1 MQFTK
6 KYAAL
11 SLLIFSAI
19 LSKAQSFLEK
29 KDSSKGYVYTY
40 FEGDPTKSRKYILKN
55 GLTVIMSVNID
66 KPRIYTC
73 IAVKAGSNNDPRN
86 NTGLAHYLEHML
98 FKGTDK
104 YGTSDY
110 ATEKVYLDQIES
122 LYEVYNKTRE
132 EKKRTEIYRKIDS
145 ISAIAAQY
153 SIANEYDKML
163 QNIGAQGT
171 NAFTSFEETVYI
183 NDIPSNQLDSWL
195 EIEGERFRNPVLRLF
210 HTELEAVY
218 EEKNITLDDDND
230 KVNELLYADLFKNHN
245 YGLQTTIG
253 KTEHLKNPSLSKIR
267 EYYQQN
273 YVPNNMAIIL
283 SGYFDPEET
292 LVKIEKN
299 FGYMTPKDI
308 MKMKFGP
315 EKVKDTVI
323 PIEIFSEEAEFV
335 TIGFRLPGMQSA
347 DNYKAVLLKE
357 ILDNGVAGLIN
368 LNINKKLLVLDAWA
382 YLDQNKDNNILILG
396 GVPKQNQTLE
406 EVRNLLMAQIDS
418 IKLGKFDEKLITAAG
433 FNQKVKNDRSYA
445 DITGTAFSLQT
456 AFTKEIP
463 FSKKLE
469 EPKLIMNTKKLDL
482 IFFTKL
488 QLKNNCAIVYKRQG
502 KDTTSKKIVK
512 PEIHPVSLNRD
523 KMSRFVKNIIDNE
536 IVEEKPVFIDFEKD
550 IQKDTLA
557 RNCEMLYT
565 PNKKNKL
572 FTLNYVFEFGKYAN
586 QELPFAFELLKLSG
600 TEKQSASNIA
610 KEFYNLACAFNVS
623 VANEQ
628 MYIQL
633 SGPDSTFERAISTL
647 DYLIK
652 NIKPEDAV
660 LKELVNNVLQERENN
675 MFNKNAVKKA
685 LSNYVSY
692 GKDNPTTT
700 QISSK
705 ELKKIKTK
713 DITKQIRQIFAFD
726 HKVLYYGPRDFTTVK
741 NLIAKHHTIPQV
753 LEKSPINR
761 VFVPVQ
767 YTEPQV
773 YFTNFDMVQA
783 EVNWHSK
790 GINYDVNK
798 LALID
803 LFNEYYGGGMASIFF
818 QTIRE
823 SKALAYST
831 FAEYKNPTTPNN
843 NGNFMAYV
851 GTQADKLDSAMSSVN
866 TLISEMPVSETLF
879 DNSKKS
885 ILSVLASDRILNDKI
900 LFYYLKLKR
909 YNINYDYRKDIFE
922 KANQLSISD
931 IQTFHYNEIKLKKQ
945 AISIVG
951 SKNRIDVDGLNKYGK
966 VHVLSLKEIFNY

>member
-433 FNQKVKNDRSYA
+433 FNQKVKNERSYA

-482 IFFTKL
+482 IFFTKF
-488 QLKNNCAIVYKRQG
+488 QLKNNCSIVYKRQG

-610 KEFYNLACAFNVS
+610 KEFYNLACIFNVS

-660 LKELVNNVLQERENN
+660 LKDLVNNVLQERENN

>member
-1 MQFTK
+1 MQPKK
-6 KYAAL
+6 KYATL
-11 SLLIFSAI
+11 FLLVFCFFFSR
-19 LSKAQSFLEK
+19 AQSFIEM

-110 ATEKVYLDQIES
+110 ASEKVYLDQIES

-183 NDIPSNQLDSWL
+183 NDIPSNQINSWL

-292 LVKIEKN
+292 LAKIEKN
-299 FGYMTPKDI
+299 FGYMSSKEI
-308 MKMKFGP
+308 KKMKFGP

-368 LNINKKLLVLDAWA
+368 LNIKKKLLALDAWA
-382 YLDQNKDNNILILG
+382 YLDENKDNNVLILG

-406 EVRNLLMAQIDS
+406 EVRDLLMAQIDS
-418 IKLGKFDEKLITAAG
+418 IKFGKFDEKLIAAAG
-433 FNQKVKNDRSYA
+433 FNQKVKNDRSYS

-469 EPKLIMNTKKLDL
+469 EPKLMMNTKKLDL

-488 QLKNNCAIVYKRQG
+488 QLKNNCSIVYKRQG

-550 IQKDTLA
+550 IQKDALA
-557 RNCEMLYT
+557 SNCEILYT

-610 KEFYNLACAFNVS
+610 KEFYNLACTFNVS

-675 MFNKNAVKKA
+675 MFNKNAVKRA
-685 LSNYVSY
+685 LSNYASY
-692 GKDNPTTT
+692 GKENPTTT

-705 ELKKIKTK
+705 ELKKIKAQHIK
-713 DITKQIRQIFAFD
+713 EQIQQIFAFD
-726 HKVLYYGPRDFTTVK
+726 HKVLYYGPREFTPVK
-741 NLIAKHHTIPQV
+741 NLIAKYHTIPHV
-753 LEKSPINR
+753 LKKSPQNR
-761 VFVPVQ
+761 VFVPIQ
-767 YTEPQV
+767 YAEPQV

-783 EVNWHSK
+783 EVNWHSQ

-798 LALID
+798 LVLID
-803 LFNEYYGGGMASIFF
+803 VFNEYYGAGMASIFF

-823 SKALAYST
+823 SKALAYNT
-831 FAEYKNPTTPNN
+831 FAEYKNPTTLNTS
-843 NGNFMAYV
+843 GNFVAYV
-851 GTQADKLDSAMSSVN
+851 GTQADKLDSAMTSVN
-866 TLISEMPVSETLF
+866 ALINEMPVSETLF

-931 IQTFHYNEIKLKKQ
+931 IQTFHYKEIKSKKQ

-951 SKNRIDVDGLNKYGK
+951 SKNRIGVDGLNKYGK